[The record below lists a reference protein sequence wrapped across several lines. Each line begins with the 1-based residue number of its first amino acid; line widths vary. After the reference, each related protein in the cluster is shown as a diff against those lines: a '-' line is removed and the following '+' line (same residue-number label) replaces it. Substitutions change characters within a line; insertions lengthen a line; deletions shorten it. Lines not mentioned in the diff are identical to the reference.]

1 MSRCHF
7 CVVCI
12 RFAMVCPPSPPPA
25 GKGKLAA
32 DGGDAAADE
41 RPCLEVLLGLPARAI
56 SRRSEGHMNQSLEV
70 CIDGGF
76 N

>member
-1 MSRCHF
+1 MHPPEPP
-7 CVVCI
+7 VVL
-12 RFAMVCPPSPPPA
+12 PPA

-32 DGGDAAADE
+32 VGEGEGDE

-56 SRRSEGHMNQSLEV
+56 SRRSEGHMNQCLEV
-70 CIDGGF
+70 RCRRLL